1 MKSLKILSLVFV
13 ALLISTTV
21 LAKSES
27 VIYRHRADWVKLE
40 ELSSKQLA
48 GNQLLHPCSSI
59 VVDQMSAMLQSLQ
72 VNKKQIFSKGFKTS
86 EIFTV
91 EEAQKFA
98 PYIIEALGKAAPN
111 EVVNVGIVHKRPYFI
126 MRNDFFSMINV
137 FITDQGVHFNFSKLF
152 AKLDAEYAQASQIDK
167 AISRAKST
175 RVSLEPSPGQ
185 TLVADVDEVIL
196 DPTFN
201 FGQGTIASITATAT
215 KTTQETQVT
224 NPKTKQPVAASP
236 TPSST
241 TTNTETAPTND
252 VATRLQKLEEL
263 KKSKLITSKEYEE
276 KKKEIL
282 SEL

>member
-1 MKSLKILSLVFV
+1 MKNIKFLALFFV
-13 ALLISTTV
+13 TICVTTTAF
-21 LAKSES
+21 AKSDS
-27 VIYRHRADWVKLE
+27 TIYRHRADWVKLE

-48 GNQLLHPCSSI
+48 GNQLLHPCSSLS
-59 VVDQMSAMLQSLQ
+59 VDQMSAMLQSLQ

-91 EEAQKFA
+91 EEAQKYA
-98 PYIIEALGKAAPN
+98 PYIIEALGRAAPN

-137 FITDQGVHFNFSKLF
+137 FVTDQGVHFNFSKLF

-167 AISRAKST
+167 AIKKAKST
-175 RVSLEPSPGQ
+175 RVSLETSPGQ
-185 TLVADVDEVIL
+185 TLVADVDEIIL
-196 DPTFN
+196 DPNFN
-201 FGQGTIASITATAT
+201 FGQGITAPVPTTTT
-215 KTTQETQVT
+215 KTTQGTQTT
-224 NPKTKQPVAASP
+224 NPKTKQTAT
-236 TPSST
+236 TPPST
-241 TTNTETAPTND
+241 TTETTPSND